1 MKINEKDAAFFLASH
16 EMRSCVQ
23 AIAGS
28 PAGLQKREEKL
39 EKEERSIRIA
49 SSCRVVP
56 LSIALLH
63 GQKEHFARH
72 LLALCYPMPFV
83 VSHLICISMNV

>member
-1 MKINEKDAAFFLASH
+1 MRINEKDAAFFLASH

-49 SSCRVVP
+49 SSCRVV
-56 LSIALLH
+56 
-63 GQKEHFARH
+63 
-72 LLALCYPMPFV
+72 
-83 VSHLICISMNV
+83 